1 MVGQCRK
8 SPFCAC
14 AACALDR
21 EGGYM
26 QVDISFLTEPPRAYT
41 DYLNSNRSNIKVVG
55 GSTKQCVFC
64 GCTDFVLLRSINIK
78 SCADCKAE
86 IHWPLTEGQKPL
98 L

>member
-1 MVGQCRK
+1 MAGQCRK

-26 QVDISFLTEPPRAYT
+26 
-41 DYLNSNRSNIKVVG
+41 VVIRTG
-55 GSTKQCVFC
+55 AFWPKPKSIQKPSTKFCRKCGSTH
-64 GCTDFVLLRSINIK
+64 LIEMRSLERK
-78 SCADCKAE
+78 RCANCRRL
-86 IHWPLTEGQKPL
+86 IYWPLTEGQKPL